1 MVMARAGAE
10 LVLLPAQPLEVTA
23 LTSWV
28 SVWAEP
34 THRVHHG
41 VTQSQ
46 RVQGS
51 AGEMHMMDALC
62 SSAASAGFPTF
73 CSSLSTALLLLPW
86 IGG

>member
-1 MVMARAGAE
+1 MARAGAE
-10 LVLLPAQPLEVTA
+10 PVLMPAQPLEVTA

-28 SVWAEP
+28 SVWAELVL
-34 THRVHHG
+34 RVHHG

-51 AGEMHMMDALC
+51 AGEMHVMDALC
-62 SSAASAGFPTF
+62 SSAASAAFPIF

-86 IGG
+86 FGG

>member
-10 LVLLPAQPLEVTA
+10 PALVPAQPLEVTA
-23 LTSWV
+23 LTSHLRV

-34 THRVHHG
+34 TLRVHHG

-51 AGEMHMMDALC
+51 AGEMHMLDALC
-62 SSAASAGFPTF
+62 SSAASAVFELVHCPSPAPPAWG
-73 CSSLSTALLLLPW
+73 
-86 IGG
+86 

>member
-10 LVLLPAQPLEVTA
+10 PALVPAQPLEVTA
-23 LTSWV
+23 LTSHLRV

-34 THRVHHG
+34 TLRVHYG

-51 AGEMHMMDALC
+51 AGEMHMLDALC
-62 SSAASAGFPTF
+62 SSAASAVFELVHCPPPAPPAWG
-73 CSSLSTALLLLPW
+73 
-86 IGG
+86 